1 VATTST
7 PTSISA
13 TVLRFNRTERA
24 VHWVHGGAFVV
35 ALFSGLS
42 LFFAP
47 LEELIGHRFVLRL
60 VHIAAGLVF
69 ALAPYAIARVANW
82 RSIAADFA
90 QAQWWDAD
98 DQRFF
103 SGWLSGEDPANGR
116 FNAGQKA
123 NMMFTLA
130 ATIFFLLSGVVM
142 WQYLHFDADL
152 VKNAGLVHDSLT
164 FAILVVWLGH
174 LWYALGNPKTRH
186 SMRGML
192 DGRVERAWAARLHSK
207 WLESVDANQ
216 AG

>member
-7 PTSISA
+7 PTSTSA
-13 TVLRFNRTERA
+13 TVLRFNPTQRA
-24 VHWVHGGAFVV
+24 VHWIHGIAFVV
-35 ALFSGLS
+35 ALVSGLS

-47 LEELIGHRFVLRL
+47 LEALIAHRFVLRW
-60 VHIAAGLVF
+60 VHIVSGLVF
-69 ALAPYAIARVANW
+69 ALAPYLVARLGDW
-82 RSIAADFA
+82 RSVKSDFA
-90 QAQWWDAD
+90 EAQWWDAD
-98 DQRFF
+98 DRSFF
-103 SGWLSGEDPANGR
+103 SGWLVHDEAPVGR

-216 AG
+216 PG

>member
-7 PTSISA
+7 LISTSA

-24 VHWVHGGAFVV
+24 VHWVHGVAFVL
-35 ALFSGLS
+35 ALFTGLS

-47 LEELIGHRFVLRL
+47 LEELIGHRFVLRWL
-60 VHIAAGLVF
+60 HISSGLVF
-69 ALAPYAIARVANW
+69 ALAPYVIARAGSW
-82 RSIAADFA
+82 RSVVEDFR
-90 QAQWWDAD
+90 QAQWWDGD
-98 DQRFF
+98 DRRFF
-103 SGWLSGEDPANGR
+103 SRWLSGEEPPAGR

-123 NMMFTLA
+123 NMMFSLA
-130 ATIFFLLSGVVM
+130 ASIFFLLSGVVM

-174 LWYALGNPKTRH
+174 LWYALGNPRTRH

-192 DGRVERAWAARLHSK
+192 GGSVDRAWAARQHEK
-207 WLESVDANQ
+207 WLAEVEAD
-216 AG
+216 